1 MKIENKIK
9 VSVVLTILGIILGLI
24 VKTSYVHILDLTVS
38 HFLQRIQPNWFISL
52 NFVISLVEFAEVFVV
67 LPLFNYLLKKGKKKE
82 AYFVLVSGLAWFLMR
97 AIKAIF
103 GVPCPTSAEV
113 KLLFP
118 FHGLENT
125 IKAHINS
132 VKYLDPGVCYPS
144 GHVFD
149 YISIWGMIYYLR
161 NKIWENKSI
170 QEFVSYLSIFLISL
184 VGIARISLG
193 AHFFSDVLGGY
204 LLGFAWLL
212 FLISLYSKI
221 KRDV

>member
-1 MKIENKIK
+1 MKITKKIK
-9 VSVVLTILGIILGLI
+9 ASVVLVILGIVLGLI
-24 VKTSYVHILDLTVS
+24 VKTSYIHVFDLTVS
-38 HFLQRIQPNWFISL
+38 HFLQRIQPKWFISL

-67 LPLFNYLLKKGKKKE
+67 LPLFIFLLKKSKKKE
-82 AYFVLVSGLAWFLMR
+82 AYFILASGLAWFIMR
-97 AIKAIF
+97 ALKAIF

-113 KLLFP
+113 NLLFP

-125 IKAHINS
+125 IKVHVNS

-204 LLGFAWLL
+204 LLGFAWL
-212 FLISLYSKI
+212 FVLISLYDKNSHTP
-221 KRDV
+221 